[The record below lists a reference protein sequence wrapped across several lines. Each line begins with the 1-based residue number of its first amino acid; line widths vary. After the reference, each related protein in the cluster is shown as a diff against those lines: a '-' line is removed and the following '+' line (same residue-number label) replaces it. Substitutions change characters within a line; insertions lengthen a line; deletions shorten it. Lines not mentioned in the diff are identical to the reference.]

1 MTRKFSYITGVAGVA
16 LVLAA
21 PAFGKSQPV
30 VPQWQQALEARSQQ
44 LNRNFGLGDFAKNNT
59 WQATSVSTY
68 RDAGERSSVPT
79 QPPAVAT
86 YRDAGERVGAK
97 SGGEL
102 QYLAAL
108 EARSRELNRIH
119 RLGEFAPTQIDPQFL
134 AAMQAR
140 SEALNRKNG
149 LGSYGPIGVS
159 DTDRSFVD
167 NPSTPATPVS
177 VTSGSEIE
185 WPQVGIAL
193 GIGIVLVIGLGLAL
207 RMRRP
212 PLAH

>member
-1 MTRKFSYITGVAGVA
+1 MTRKISYITGVAGVA

-44 LNRNFGLGDFAKNNT
+44 LNRDFGLGDFAKNNT
-59 WQATSVSTY
+59 FQVSSVSTY
-68 RDAGERSSVPT
+68 RDAGERGGAVS
-79 QPPAVAT
+79 QPPTVST
-86 YRDAGERVGAK
+86 YLDAGERVGAK
-97 SGGEL
+97 SAGEL

-119 RLGEFAPTQIDPQFL
+119 RLGEFAPNQIDPQYL
-134 AAMQAR
+134 QALQAR
-140 SEALNRKNG
+140 SEGLNRIYG
-149 LGSYGPIGVS
+149 IGRYGPVAA

-167 NPSTPATPVS
+167 NPSTPTPVS
-177 VTSGSEIE
+177 ATSSGLEIE
-185 WPQVGIAL
+185 WPQVGLAFGL
-193 GIGIVLVIGLGLAL
+193 GIALVIGIGLTA